1 MRKMNRKLET
11 NRKLAILATVYPK
24 AGQYLRFIS
33 SGMSCAH
40 CFQPQQLFTIDAIL
54 ASECKSD
61 KIPNKEV
68 RQHLELCPSVCNE
81 LPINPDVSSHL
92 HPVSSYWSQ
101 QISKS
106 LPTDLEVKAA
116 VNEYTLICKLIWFFE
131 RLIWNPAE
139 SLICDV
145 LRQLNVL
152 RQVSSCFSCYD
163 IRGIA
168 IHVYIC
174 NVLLM
179 RLLKIRRQPTTGFAL
194 FGARQL
200 GTVPGFPSTLFTPPT
215 SPADIGSYDKGDSL
229 PRLHTLKSVKSRS
242 PRIPFTKIQVDALET
257 KFQQTHYLSGMEVYQ
272 LSSKLSL
279 AENRDVLGQLNVLH
293 QAASYLSWYDIRV
306 ITKHFI
312 NVAENSS
319 TAHDRFRSS

>member
-1 MRKMNRKLET
+1 
-11 NRKLAILATVYPK
+11 
-24 AGQYLRFIS
+24 
-33 SGMSCAH
+33 MSCAR

-61 KIPNKEV
+61 KILNKEV
-68 RQHLELCPSVCNE
+68 RQRHLGLCTSMCNE

-116 VNEYTLICKLIWFFE
+116 V
-131 RLIWNPAE
+131 
-139 SLICDV
+139 
-145 LRQLNVL
+145 
-152 RQVSSCFSCYD
+152 
-163 IRGIA
+163 
-168 IHVYIC
+168 
-174 NVLLM
+174 
-179 RLLKIRRQPTTGFAL
+179 
-194 FGARQL
+194 
-200 GTVPGFPSTLFTPPT
+200 TPPT

-279 AENRDVLGQLNVLH
+279 AEN
-293 QAASYLSWYDIRV
+293 
-306 ITKHFI
+306 
-312 NVAENSS
+312 
-319 TAHDRFRSS
+319 